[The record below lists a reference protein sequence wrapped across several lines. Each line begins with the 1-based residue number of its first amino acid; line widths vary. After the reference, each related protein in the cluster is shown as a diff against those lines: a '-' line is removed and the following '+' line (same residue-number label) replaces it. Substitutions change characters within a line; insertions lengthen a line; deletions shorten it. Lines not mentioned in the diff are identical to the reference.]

1 MKKIWIVIENIA
13 AWILSMIFT
22 AIIVLILLGVLGL
35 LKYGMYYLFNGV
47 WI

>member
-13 AWILSMIFT
+13 ALIFSIIFT

-35 LKYGMYYLFNGV
+35 IKYGIYYLFNGI